1 MRRIGRKDTAPELAV
16 RKFLHA
22 AGLRF
27 RIHVRELPGT
37 PDIGLPRHRTVVFV
51 HGCFWHG
58 HHCMMLS
65 SGTLEALK
73 WLALLL
79 MTIDHVNKH
88 LLHASVP
95 ELFAAGRLAL
105 PLFGFVLGYNL
116 ARPGAL
122 AKGVYPRTAGRLAV
136 FGSIATVPFIA
147 LGGLGWGWWPFNI
160 MATLLVATL
169 CAWLI
174 EIGGPAR
181 LALAGVVFIVGGTLV
196 EFWWPGLAACLL
208 AWAYCSRPSWV
219 TLALWV
225 GALASLYVINRN
237 LWALAAFPL
246 IFAAGHVKLNMPRG
260 RFGFYVY
267 YPVHL
272 AVLWGLARLP

>member
-1 MRRIGRKDTAPELAV
+1 MSTGAKLEATLAVAAEGIEAPVRVPTSTAPAL
-16 RKFLHA
+16 
-22 AGLRF
+22 
-27 RIHVRELPGT
+27 
-37 PDIGLPRHRTVVFV
+37 
-51 HGCFWHG
+51 
-58 HHCMMLS
+58 MLS

-79 MTIDHVNKH
+79 MTLDHVNKH

-174 EIGGPAR
+174 EVGGPAR
-181 LALAGVVFIVGGTLV
+181 LATAGAVFIVGGALV

-208 AWAYCSRPSWV
+208 AWAYCRRPSWV

-237 LWALAAFPL
+237 LWALAALPL
-246 IFAAGHVKLNMPRG
+246 IFAAGQVNLNVPRG
-260 RFGFYVY
+260 RLGFYVY
-267 YPVHL
+267 YPAHL
-272 AVLWGLARLP
+272 AVLWGLARLL

>member
-1 MRRIGRKDTAPELAV
+1 MTRFPRTGAKLEARLAV
-16 RKFLHA
+16 A
-22 AGLRF
+22 AEG
-27 RIHVRELPGT
+27 IKAPVRVPTSNAPAL
-37 PDIGLPRHRTVVFV
+37 TVN
-51 HGCFWHG
+51 
-58 HHCMMLS
+58 

-79 MTIDHVNKH
+79 MTLDHVNKH
-88 LLHASVP
+88 LLHASVH

-122 AKGVYPRTAGRLAV
+122 ASGAYSRTARRLAL

-174 EIGGPAR
+174 EVGGPVR
-181 LALAGVVFIVGGTLV
+181 LALAGVVFIVGGALV

-208 AWAYCSRPSWV
+208 AWAYCRRPSWV

-225 GALASLYVINRN
+225 GALACLYVINRN
-237 LWALAAFPL
+237 LWALATLPL
-246 IFAAGHVKLNMPRG
+246 IIAAGQMELNVPRV
-260 RFGFYVY
+260 RLGFYLY
-267 YPVHL
+267 YPAHL
-272 AVLWGLARLP
+272 AVLWSLAQLL

>member
-1 MRRIGRKDTAPELAV
+1 MTHFVRTGAKLEATLAATAEAIGTQVRRSPSTAPPL
-16 RKFLHA
+16 
-22 AGLRF
+22 
-27 RIHVRELPGT
+27 T
-37 PDIGLPRHRTVVFV
+37 
-51 HGCFWHG
+51 
-58 HHCMMLS
+58 LS

-88 LLHASVP
+88 LLHTSVP

-122 AKGVYPRTAGRLAV
+122 ASGAFPRTAGRLAL
-136 FGSIATVPFIA
+136 FGSIATIPFIA

-169 CAWLI
+169 CARLI
-174 EIGGPAR
+174 EVGGPAR
-181 LALAGVVFIVGGTLV
+181 LAFAAVVFIVGGALV

-208 AWAYCSRPSWV
+208 AWAYCRRPSWV
-219 TLALWV
+219 TLALWI

-237 LWALAAFPL
+237 LWALAALPL
-246 IFAAGHVKLNMPRG
+246 IFAAGHVQLSLPRG
-260 RFGFYVY
+260 RLGFYVY

-272 AVLWGLARLP
+272 AVLWGLARLL

>member
-1 MRRIGRKDTAPELAV
+1 MNNIASINTSVRVPVSTAPPL
-16 RKFLHA
+16 
-22 AGLRF
+22 
-27 RIHVRELPGT
+27 
-37 PDIGLPRHRTVVFV
+37 VV
-51 HGCFWHG
+51 
-58 HHCMMLS
+58 S

-79 MTIDHVNKH
+79 MTLDHVNKH

-122 AKGVYPRTAGRLAV
+122 ASGSYSRTARRLAT
-136 FGSIATVPFIA
+136 FGSIATLPFIA

-174 EIGGPAR
+174 EVGGTAR
-181 LALAGVVFIVGGTLV
+181 LMAAAAVFIVGGALV

-208 AWAYCSRPSWV
+208 AWAYCRRRSWL
-219 TLALWV
+219 TLALWS

-237 LWALAAFPL
+237 LWALAALPL
-246 IFAAGHVKLNMPRG
+246 IFAAGHVKINVPRG
-260 RFGFYVY
+260 QLGFYIY

-272 AVLWGLARLP
+272 AVIWGLVRLM

>member
-1 MRRIGRKDTAPELAV
+1 MTRFARTGEKLGATLAVPTEGIKAPIRLPVSTAPPLV
-16 RKFLHA
+16 
-22 AGLRF
+22 
-27 RIHVRELPGT
+27 
-37 PDIGLPRHRTVVFV
+37 
-51 HGCFWHG
+51 
-58 HHCMMLS
+58 LS
-65 SGTLEALK
+65 SGTLGALK

-79 MTIDHVNKH
+79 MTLDHVNKH

-122 AKGVYPRTAGRLAV
+122 ASGGYSRTARRLTI
-136 FGSIATVPFIA
+136 FGTIATIPFIA

-174 EIGGPAR
+174 EVGGPAR
-181 LALAGVVFIVGGTLV
+181 LVAAAAVFIVGGAFV
-196 EFWWPGLAACLL
+196 EFWWPGLAVCLM
-208 AWAYCSRPSWV
+208 AWAYCRRPSWLR
-219 TLALWV
+219 LALWI

-237 LWALAAFPL
+237 LWALAALPL
-246 IFAAGHVKLNMPRG
+246 IFAAGQVRLNLPRG
-260 RFGFYVY
+260 RLGFYVY
-267 YPVHL
+267 YPAHL
-272 AVLWGLARLP
+272 AAHWGLERLL

>member
-1 MRRIGRKDTAPELAV
+1 MSTGAKAGATLVVATESINAPV
-16 RKFLHA
+16 R
-22 AGLRF
+22 
-27 RIHVRELPGT
+27 VRVSRAPPL
-37 PDIGLPRHRTVVFV
+37 V
-51 HGCFWHG
+51 
-58 HHCMMLS
+58 LS
-65 SGTLEALK
+65 SGTLEVLK

-79 MTIDHVNKH
+79 MTLDHVNKH
-88 LLHASVP
+88 LLQASVP

-122 AKGVYPRTAGRLAV
+122 ASGGYLRTARRLAI
-136 FGSIATVPFIA
+136 FGSIATIPFIA

-174 EIGGPAR
+174 EVGGTAR
-181 LALAGVVFIVGGTLV
+181 LAAAAAVLVVGGALV

-208 AWAYCSRPSWV
+208 AWAYCRQPGWL
-219 TLALWV
+219 TLTLWI

-237 LWALAAFPL
+237 LWALVALPL
-246 IFAAGHVKLNMPRG
+246 IFAAGQVNVNVPRG
-260 RFGFYVY
+260 RLGFYVY

-272 AVLWGLARLP
+272 AVLWGVARLL

>member
-1 MRRIGRKDTAPELAV
+1 MSGVKFGAEFEATLTGSDVGMADGIEARIRVPTSSAPAL
-16 RKFLHA
+16 
-22 AGLRF
+22 
-27 RIHVRELPGT
+27 
-37 PDIGLPRHRTVVFV
+37 
-51 HGCFWHG
+51 
-58 HHCMMLS
+58 MMS

-79 MTIDHVNKH
+79 MTLDHVNKH

-95 ELFAAGRLAL
+95 ELFAAGRPAL

-122 AKGVYPRTAGRLAV
+122 ASGVYSRTARRAAL
-136 FGSIATVPFIA
+136 FGSIASVPFIA

-181 LALAGVVFIVGGTLV
+181 LAMACLTFIVGGALV

-208 AWAYCSRPSWV
+208 AWAYCRRPSWV
-219 TLALWV
+219 TLALWA

-237 LWALAAFPL
+237 LWAIAALPL
-246 IFAAGHVKLNMPRG
+246 IFAAGQVKLNVPRG
-260 RFGFYVY
+260 RLWFYVY
-267 YPVHL
+267 YPAHL
-272 AVLWGLARLP
+272 AVLWALARL

>member
-1 MRRIGRKDTAPELAV
+1 MSAMKFGAEFEATLTGSSVGMSDAIEAQIRVPTSSAPAL
-16 RKFLHA
+16 L
-22 AGLRF
+22 
-27 RIHVRELPGT
+27 
-37 PDIGLPRHRTVVFV
+37 
-51 HGCFWHG
+51 
-58 HHCMMLS
+58 LS

-79 MTIDHVNKH
+79 MTLDHVNKH

-95 ELFAAGRLAL
+95 ELFAAGRVAL
-105 PLFGFVLGYNL
+105 
-116 ARPGAL
+116 
-122 AKGVYPRTAGRLAV
+122 
-136 FGSIATVPFIA
+136 FGSIASVPFIA

-181 LALAGVVFIVGGTLV
+181 LAMACLTFIVGGALV

-208 AWAYCSRPSWV
+208 AWAYCRRPSWL
-219 TLALWV
+219 TLALWI

-237 LWALAAFPL
+237 LWALAALPL
-246 IFAAGHVKLNMPRG
+246 IFAASQVKINVPRG
-260 RFGFYVY
+260 RLGFYVY
-267 YPVHL
+267 YPAHL
-272 AVLWGLARLP
+272 AVLWALARLL